1 MAGISQDRNEKPDA
15 DGRPFFRGGKR
26 ETAGVLRRLSKHIH
40 GEPSSGLGGQKI
52 TPGNLNALK
61 GPEQGSQ
68 FRGGIFIDM
77 GVGGRGGVRFCSY
90 RG

>member
-15 DGRPFFRGGKR
+15 DGRPFLRGGK
-26 ETAGVLRRLSKHIH
+26 GRLPGCSGGRQKHIH
-40 GEPSSGLGGQKI
+40 GEPLSGLGGQKI
-52 TPGNLNALK
+52 IPGNLNALK